1 MNITLDD
8 TSPQFRYFSSG
19 NTWVQNHAADP
30 AVDRYY
36 KKTFMGTHTDGDYVS
51 LTFNGTAITIY
62 GAKRT
67 NHGAYSTQ
75 LDGGSTTLQ
84 IGYLADV
91 KFQVPIFSAKS
102 LSSDDE
108 HTIILKNLPSQT
120 SVSGTNNTEW
130 WLDID
135 FAVITT
141 STQGK
146 VWTTTYDD
154 SSPALK
160 YIGSGWNPNTSA
172 GTDYFNRTAYITQ
185 TVGDSVSLDFNG
197 SSVQVFGGLY
207 NDHGN
212 YSVSLDG
219 GQAASYNGTF
229 FNLQPGASL
238 FQASGLDEG
247 PHSVQLINLG
257 QGPKGKYLDIDYIV
271 VNSTVDPA
279 LSGGNNTEGDS
290 ISTSTASP
298 ASGNSSSSMTSGAIA
313 GAVVGGI
320 VGLALV
326 VVLAWFLF
334 RRNKGAPGQAESP
347 YLKPGRLDSRMDLNG
362 DEVKPFMSNDPH
374 APRAHP
380 GAAMGAYYTTLA
392 PHNPANNNHTYPLGP
407 LGRED
412 HEERTPFLNG
422 IPAPPPS
429 NALSYPRSD
438 VPPNGDGWPP
448 LPSSEGANNSSSGQ
462 SFKSAGISLPYTAH
476 PPSQSPPSSLNT
488 NPNPHPAPASSH
500 QASSPGADLPNP
512 HQPYASPTSGDA
524 RHSQASLGRMYVPG
538 REQDIGPLGAGF
550 DEAPLS
556 EEVLPPDYSQATE
569 PLPGQRRV

>member
-1 MNITLDD
+1 MGADTKLDQD
-8 TSPQFRYFSSG
+8 
-19 NTWVQNHAADP
+19 
-30 AVDRYY
+30 VDLYY

-84 IGYLADV
+84 IGYLADIE
-91 KFQVPIFSAKS
+91 FQVPIFSAQS

-108 HTIILKNLPSQT
+108 HTIVLKNLPSQT
-120 SVSGTNNTEW
+120 SASGTNNTQW

-154 SSPALK
+154 SSPAMK

-172 GTDYFNRTAYITQ
+172 GTSYYNRTAYITQ

-219 GQAASYNGTF
+219 AKATSYNGTF
-229 FNLQPGASL
+229 FNLQAGVSL

-257 QGPKGKYLDIDYIV
+257 QGPKGKYFDIDYIV

-290 ISTSTASP
+290 TSTSTASP
-298 ASGNSSSSMTSGAIA
+298 DSSTSSSSMTSGAIA

-334 RRNKGAPGQAESP
+334 RRNKSAPGRPESP
-347 YLKPGRLDSRMDLNG
+347 YLKPGRLDTRMDLNG
-362 DEVKPFMSNDPH
+362 DEVKPFMSNDSQ
-374 APRAHP
+374 APRALP
-380 GAAMGAYYTTLA
+380 GAAVGAYYTTLA
-392 PHNPANNNHTYPLGP
+392 PHNSANNSHSYPLGP
-407 LGRED
+407 LGRD
-412 HEERTPFLNG
+412 DLEERTPFLNG
-422 IPAPPPS
+422 SPAPPPS
-429 NALSYPRSD
+429 NTLSYPRSE
-438 VPPNGDGWPP
+438 VPPNGAGLP
-448 LPSSEGANNSSSGQ
+448 LPSSEGANNSSSGR
-462 SFKSAGISLPYTAH
+462 SSKSAGVSLPYTAH
-476 PPSQSPPSSLNT
+476 PPPQSPRSSLNT
-488 NPNPHPAPASSH
+488 NRNPHPAPASSH
-500 QASSPGADLPNP
+500 QVSSPGADLPDP

-524 RHSQASLGRMYVPG
+524 RRSQASLGRMYVPG

-550 DEAPLS
+550 DEVPRS

-569 PLPGQRRV
+569 PLSGQRRV